1 MLKTLY
7 RILHPGIQKL
17 FLDYPVDF
25 RPRYGHGLPP
35 HPELYEQ
42 INRNRATYEDLL
54 RKALT
59 HAPAFAEI
67 ASKPDPDHPERPSWV
82 NGFFPGLDTIALFTL
97 MAEFK
102 PARYVEVGSGNST
115 RVAHFAK
122 TKQGLST
129 QITSIDPAPRAEMDA
144 LANKL
149 LRMPFEQT
157 DFAEVLH
164 LERNDV
170 LFIDNAH
177 RMLPNSDAT
186 VFFLE
191 ILPRL
196 KPGVLVHVHDVYLP
210 YDYPQFMC
218 DRFYSEQY
226 GLAIALQAN
235 PKRYVPL
242 LPNYFISEDAHLA
255 AMLEPVWKVGNA
267 GQAERH
273 GGSFWMQ
280 IGDE

>member
-7 RILHPGIQKL
+7 RMLHPGIQKL

-35 HPELYEQ
+35 HPELYAL
-42 INRNRATYEDLL
+42 INRNRTMYEALL
-54 RKALT
+54 RKALELS
-59 HAPAFAEI
+59 PAFAQI
-67 ASKPDPDHPERPSWV
+67 PAKPDPAHPERPSWV
-82 NGFFPGLDTIALFTL
+82 NGFFPGLDTVALFTL
-97 MAEFK
+97 MVEYK

-122 TKQGLST
+122 TSNGLT
-129 QITSIDPAPRAEMDA
+129 THITSIDPAPRAEMDA
-144 LANKL
+144 LADTIV
-149 LRMPFEQT
+149 RRPFEQT
-157 DFAEVLH
+157 DFADVLN
-164 LERNDV
+164 LERNDM
-170 LFIDNAH
+170 LFIDNSH

-235 PKRYVPL
+235 PGRYVPL
-242 LPNYFISEDAHLA
+242 FPNYFISEDAALSA
-255 AMLEPVWKVGNA
+255 LLEPVWKLGDA
-267 GQAERH
+267 KQAERH
-273 GGSFWMQ
+273 GGSFWLQ
-280 IGDE
+280 IGEE